1 MNDDR
6 VDFGALLASR
16 CACPRCGT
24 SDILYG
30 DPCRVF
36 AGDGCAPRYD
46 RTTRCEVCGLVWIE
60 TLVLAE
66 AYAIDLR
73 DKRVKSAT
81 VLYLGVN
88 NKTPPDSPPPG
99 AAA

>member
-1 MNDDR
+1 MTDDGI
-6 VDFGALLASR
+6 DFNRLLTSR

-24 SDILYG
+24 SDLTTG
-30 DPCRVF
+30 VLCRVF
-36 AGDGCAPRYD
+36 AGDGVAPTYD
-46 RTTRCEVCGLVWIE
+46 RTSGCQVCGLVWIE
-60 TLVLAE
+60 QLVLAS

-81 VLYLGVN
+81 IIDLPIKS
-88 NKTPPDSPPPG
+88 KTRLDGPPPG